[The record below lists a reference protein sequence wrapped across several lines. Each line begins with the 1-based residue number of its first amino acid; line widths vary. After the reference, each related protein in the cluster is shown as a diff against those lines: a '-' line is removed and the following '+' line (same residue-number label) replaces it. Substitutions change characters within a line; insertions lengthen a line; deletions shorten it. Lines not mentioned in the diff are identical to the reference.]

1 MDSNAA
7 SACDREMLASNWDLA
22 IWGDAG
28 DNRFTPALHMRTALR
43 VILLSLLALAL
54 PGVSRADELS
64 DLNAMIL
71 RDPANVELNLRYA
84 RLAEEKGELKK
95 ALSAYE
101 RVTVNSPLNYEAQEG
116 FRRIVRKLQPEGT
129 RVSLELGGGWESNP
143 ARDARGGKSD
153 WLALV
158 RAELRDERSIGE
170 VSWRTIG
177 SAIGEF
183 YRDQGNAINYAS
195 AGAVTGPIWDV
206 TPQFSLHT
214 AVGGG
219 AALYGEHKLYEEAV
233 AAFTLESGF
242 WNGVQTGRLRVGFR
256 GYGEFYGGS
265 SGIYADVSE
274 RFGFIGVLEKNDI
287 VVVMPWFR
295 WSDIA
300 GTPLH
305 LPLEET
311 QPGRYWET
319 GLRAEYFRP
328 LAPWILVGAS
338 MAASYRK
345 YSEATILRSGA
356 SVLRRDATYL
366 PGVAVIFPK
375 LLWDNADLRVDYK
388 YEDNRSNVPFDTY
401 VDHQITTSAIFRF

>member
-1 MDSNAA
+1 MPA
-7 SACDREMLASNWDLA
+7 
-22 IWGDAG
+22 DA
-28 DNRFTPALHMRTALR
+28 PALRRRSNMRTAFSI
-43 VILLSLLALAL
+43 ILSALLALGL
-54 PGVSRADELS
+54 IGVSRADELS

-71 RDPANVELNLRYA
+71 RDPGNVELNLRYA
-84 RLAEEKGELKK
+84 RLAEQKGELKQ

-101 RVTVNSPLNYEAQEG
+101 RVIVNSPMNHEAEEG

-129 RVSLELGGGWESNP
+129 RVSLEFGGGWESNP
-143 ARDARGGKSD
+143 ARAARGGKSD

-158 RAELRDERSIGE
+158 RAELRDERRIGE

-183 YRDQGNAINYAS
+183 YREQGDAINYAS

-206 TPQFSLHT
+206 TPQFALHT

-242 WNGVQTGRLRVGFR
+242 WNGVQTGRLRIGFR
-256 GYGEFYGGS
+256 RYDEFYGGS
-265 SGIYADVSE
+265 DGIYVDVSE
-274 RFGFIGVLEKNDI
+274 RFGFIGVLQKNDI
-287 VVVMPWFR
+287 VVAMPWFR

-328 LAPWILVGAS
+328 LAPWIMVGAS
-338 MAASYRK
+338 MSVSYREF
-345 YSEATILRSGA
+345 SDVTILKNGA
-356 SVLRRDATYL
+356 EVSRRDRTYM

-375 LLWDNADLRVDYK
+375 LLWEAADLRIDYR

-401 VDHQITTSAIFRF
+401 VDHQITTSTIFRF

>member
-1 MDSNAA
+1 
-7 SACDREMLASNWDLA
+7 MLAS
-22 IWGDAG
+22 
-28 DNRFTPALHMRTALR
+28 T
-43 VILLSLLALAL
+43 
-54 PGVSRADELS
+54 GVSRADELS

-71 RDPANVELNLRYA
+71 RDPGNIELNLRYA
-84 RLAEEKGELKK
+84 RLAEQRGELKK

-101 RVTVNSPLNYEAQEG
+101 RVTVNSPQNLEAQEG

-129 RVSLELGGGWESNP
+129 RLTLELGGGWESNP
-143 ARDARGGKSD
+143 ARDARDAKSD

-158 RAELRDERSIGE
+158 RAELRDERKFGE

-177 SAIGEF
+177 SAFGEF
-183 YRDQGNAINYAS
+183 YRDQGNKVNYAS

-206 TPQFSLHT
+206 TPQFSLHA

-219 AALYGEHKLYEEAV
+219 AALYGDHKLYEEAV

-256 GYGEFYGGS
+256 GYDEFYGGS
-265 SGIYADVSE
+265 DGVYVDVSE

-287 VVVMPWFR
+287 AAVMPWFR

-300 GTPLH
+300 GTPLN

-319 GLRAEYFRP
+319 GLRGEYFRP
-328 LAPWILVGAS
+328 LASWLIVGAS
-338 MAASYRK
+338 IVRP
-345 YSEATILRSGA
+345 ATA
-356 SVLRRDATYL
+356 N
-366 PGVAVIFPK
+366 FPK
-375 LLWDNADLRVDYK
+375 L
-388 YEDNRSNVPFDTY
+388 RS
-401 VDHQITTSAIFRF
+401 

>member
-1 MDSNAA
+1 
-7 SACDREMLASNWDLA
+7 
-22 IWGDAG
+22 
-28 DNRFTPALHMRTALR
+28 MRTAFGII
-43 VILLSLLALAL
+43 ILSALLALT
-54 PGVSRADELS
+54 GVSRADELS

-71 RDPANVELNLRYA
+71 RDPGNIELSLRYA
-84 RLAEEKGELKK
+84 RLAEQKGELKK

-101 RVTVNSPLNYEAQEG
+101 RVTVNEPLNYEAQEG

-129 RVSLELGGGWESNP
+129 RVSLELGGGWDSNP

-158 RAELRDERSIGE
+158 RAEIRDDRRIGE
-170 VSWRTIG
+170 VAWRTIG

-183 YRDQGNAINYAS
+183 YREQGNAINYAS

-206 TPQFSLHT
+206 TPQFSLHS

-219 AALYGEHKLYEEAV
+219 AALYGDHKLYEEAV

-256 GYGEFYGGS
+256 RYDEFYGGS
-265 SGIYADVSE
+265 DGIYVDVSE

-287 VVVMPWFR
+287 AVVMPWFR
-295 WSDIA
+295 WS
-300 GTPLH
+300 GTALH

-319 GLRAEYFRP
+319 GLRVEYFRP
-328 LAPWILVGAS
+328 LAPWIIVGAS
-338 MAASYRK
+338 MSASYREF
-345 YSEATILRSGA
+345 SDVTILKNGDR
-356 SVLRRDATYL
+356 VLRRDRTYIPAL
-366 PGVAVIFPK
+366 AVIFPK
-375 LLWDNADLRVDYK
+375 LLGDTADLRVDYR

-401 VDHQITTSAIFRF
+401 VDHQVTTSAVFRF

>member
-1 MDSNAA
+1 
-7 SACDREMLASNWDLA
+7 
-22 IWGDAG
+22 
-28 DNRFTPALHMRTALR
+28 MRTAFGII
-43 VILLSLLALAL
+43 ILSALLALT
-54 PGVSRADELS
+54 GVSRADELS

-71 RDPANVELNLRYA
+71 RDPGNIELSLRYA
-84 RLAEEKGELKK
+84 RLAEQKGELKK

-101 RVTVNSPLNYEAQEG
+101 RVTVNEPLNYEAQEG

-158 RAELRDERSIGE
+158 RAEIRDDRRIGE
-170 VSWRTIG
+170 VAWRTIG

-183 YRDQGNAINYAS
+183 YREQGNAINYAS

-206 TPQFSLHT
+206 TPQFSLHS

-219 AALYGEHKLYEEAV
+219 AALYGDHKLYEEAV

-256 GYGEFYGGS
+256 RYDEFYGGS
-265 SGIYADVSE
+265 DGIYVDVSE

-287 VVVMPWFR
+287 AVVMPWFR
-295 WSDIA
+295 WSGIA
-300 GTPLH
+300 GTALH

-319 GLRAEYFRP
+319 GLRVEYFRP
-328 LAPWILVGAS
+328 LAPWIIVGAS
-338 MAASYRK
+338 MSASYREF
-345 YSEATILRSGA
+345 SDVTILKNGDR
-356 SVLRRDATYL
+356 VLRRDRTYIPAL
-366 PGVAVIFPK
+366 AVIFPK
-375 LLWDNADLRVDYK
+375 LLGDTADLRVDYR

-401 VDHQITTSAIFRF
+401 VDHQVTTSAVFRF

>member
-1 MDSNAA
+1 
-7 SACDREMLASNWDLA
+7 
-22 IWGDAG
+22 
-28 DNRFTPALHMRTALR
+28 MRTAFT
-43 VILLSLLALAL
+43 VILLSFLLLAST
-54 PGVSRADELS
+54 GVSRADELS

-71 RDPANVELNLRYA
+71 RDPGNIELNLRYA
-84 RLAEEKGELKK
+84 RLAEQRGELKK

-101 RVTVNSPLNYEAQEG
+101 RVTVNSPQNLEAQEG

-129 RVSLELGGGWESNP
+129 RLTLELGGGWESNP
-143 ARDARGGKSD
+143 ARNAHHTKSD

-158 RAELRDERSIGE
+158 RAELRDERKFGE
-170 VSWRTIG
+170 VSWRTVG
-177 SAIGEF
+177 SAFGEF
-183 YRDQGNAINYAS
+183 YRDQGDKVNYAS

-206 TPQFSLHT
+206 TPQFSLHA

-219 AALYGEHKLYEEAV
+219 AALYGDHKLYEEAI

-256 GYGEFYGGS
+256 GYDEFYGGS
-265 SGIYADVSE
+265 DGVYVDVSE

-287 VVVMPWFR
+287 AAVMPWFR
-295 WSDIA
+295 WSNIA
-300 GTPLH
+300 GTPLN

-319 GLRAEYFRP
+319 GLRGEYFRP
-328 LAPWILVGAS
+328 LASWLIVGAS
-338 MAASYRK
+338 ISGSYREF
-345 YSEATILRSGA
+345 SEATILKSGA
-356 SVLRRDATYL
+356 SVLRRDWTYV

-375 LLWDNADLRVDYK
+375 LLWETADLRVDYR

-401 VDHQITTSAIFRF
+401 VDHQVTTSATFRF

>member
-1 MDSNAA
+1 
-7 SACDREMLASNWDLA
+7 
-22 IWGDAG
+22 
-28 DNRFTPALHMRTALR
+28 MRTAFG
-43 VILLSLLALAL
+43 IILLALLAL
-54 PGVSRADELS
+54 TGVSRADELS

-71 RDPANVELNLRYA
+71 RDPGNSELNLRYA
-84 RLAEEKGELKK
+84 RLAEQKGELKK

-101 RVTVNSPLNYEAQEG
+101 RVTVNDPTNYEAQEG

-158 RAELRDERSIGE
+158 RAEVRDERRIGE
-170 VSWRTIG
+170 VSWRTVG

-183 YRDQGNAINYAS
+183 YRDQGDAINYAS

-206 TPQFSLHT
+206 TPQFSLHS

-219 AALYGEHKLYEEAV
+219 AALYGDHKLYEEAI

-256 GYGEFYGGS
+256 RYDEFYGGS
-265 SGIYADVSE
+265 DGIYADVSE

-287 VVVMPWFR
+287 AVVMPWFR

-300 GTPLH
+300 GTALH

-319 GLRAEYFRP
+319 GIKVEYFRP
-328 LAPWILVGAS
+328 LAPWVIVGAS
-338 MAASYRK
+338 MSASYREF
-345 YSEATILRSGA
+345 SDVTILKNGDR
-356 SVLRRDATYL
+356 VLRRDRTYI
-366 PGVAVIFPK
+366 PAVAVIFPK
-375 LLWDNADLRVDYK
+375 LLLDTADLRVDYR
-388 YEDNRSNVPFDTY
+388 YENNRSNVPFDTY
-401 VDHQITTSAIFRF
+401 VDHQVTTSAVFRF